1 MSNDVGEVLGP
12 CGDQHIDRLAH
23 TIHVKM
29 LDYYSL
35 SLLYRWKTAFSSS
48 AAMNPGKGI
57 DHIELELNDEAL
69 KDKIDGMCR
78 F

>member
-1 MSNDVGEVLGP
+1 MSSDVGEVLGP

-35 SLLYRWKTAFSSS
+35 SLL
-48 AAMNPGKGI
+48 
-57 DHIELELNDEAL
+57 
-69 KDKIDGMCR
+69 
-78 F
+78 